1 MKVYL
6 MGDMGE
12 RFGSEWQM
20 SATRLSD
27 VFKLIN
33 CQRTGFIQYLE
44 DCNEKGV
51 NFTVRNGEEFIGEE
65 EIELSL
71 KEGDLIVTPI
81 PQGAGGGAGKLLAG
95 LAIIGIV
102 IISGGIAG
110 GVGGWAAASAELGGG
125 LTTWG
130 ALALGIGLNLALS
143 GIEEILAPGPE
154 KDRQEDESYLFSGP
168 ENNYKEGQPVP
179 ILYGEM
185 IIGGAP
191 INVTFTTQPLLSTG
205 YTYTSTE
212 TVNNYAVNQS
222 FNPMFTPYGF

>member
-20 SATRLSD
+20 NAARLSD

-33 CQRTGFIQYLE
+33 CQREGFIQYLE
-44 DCNEKGV
+44 NCHEKGV

-65 EIELSL
+65 EIELTL

-81 PQGAGGGAGKLLAG
+81 PQGAGGGIGKLLAG
-95 LAIIGIV
+95 IAIIGIV
-102 IISGGIAG
+102 LLNPGASLFYTAG
-110 GVGGWAAASAELGGG
+110 ALSTPGV
-125 LTTWG
+125 
-130 ALALGIGLNLALS
+130 LALGIGLNLALS
-143 GIEEILAPGPE
+143 GIEELLAPGPE
-154 KDRQEDESYLFSGP
+154 KDKEQAESYLFTGP

-179 ILYGEM
+179 LLYGEM

-205 YTYTSTE
+205 YTYTSVE
-212 TVNNYAVNQS
+212 TVNDYPVNNS